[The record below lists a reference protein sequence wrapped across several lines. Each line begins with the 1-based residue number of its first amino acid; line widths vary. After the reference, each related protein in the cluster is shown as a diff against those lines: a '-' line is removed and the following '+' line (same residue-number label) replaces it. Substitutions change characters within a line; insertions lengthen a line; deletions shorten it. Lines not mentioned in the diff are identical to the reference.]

1 MAFGLSRF
9 DLTTLTR
16 RLELPEISADPAKP
30 LTLILRFLGIGN
42 RDWESWRFAR
52 DAAAGDVDQKKPVA
66 QRLAAAG
73 DGEQPKKPTAQRLA
87 DNRAD
92 MRDTLSM
99 IGLVGWENVL
109 EDGTP
114 VVFTAD
120 AGVRFSAEL
129 HNVVP
134 NTLSKI
140 ADFASTRSNFRIE
153 PVADPVDL
161 GKE

>member
-52 DAAAGDVDQKKPVA
+52 D
-66 QRLAAAG
+66 AAAG

-140 ADFASTRSNFRIE
+140 ADFASTRSNFRTE
-153 PVADPVDL
+153 PAPDPVDL